1 MNKEFTGRVK
11 GAKFHELVSK
21 EDGRLTIKKL
31 INTIKVENNA
41 SLNLALKM
49 AFVHEKYSITKA
61 SGMHLVI
68 LRIQNV
74 RYSLMFLKSL
84 LYQEHNINVI
94 IRNISESFASNDT
107 EIREPVSK

>member
-21 EDGRLTIKKL
+21 EDGRLRIKKL
-31 INTIKVENNA
+31 IDTIKVENNA

-49 AFVHEKYSITKA
+49 AFVHKKYSITKA

-74 RYSLMFLKSL
+74 RYSLMFWNSL
-84 LYQEHNINVI
+84 FQHEHNINI
-94 IRNISESFASNDT
+94 IMRNICKSFAPNDT
-107 EIREPVSK
+107 QIREPVSK